1 MPSRITDQ
9 LRAMGCTFYEDFR
22 SPSIV
27 RSNRDPTVSG
37 DCLKDGYFEGGS
49 SKYLSYDPAT
59 WPFRE
64 GAGTLFFEAVVTTN
78 LGDTRIFSS
87 DHTSGVNYE
96 FAVYGT
102 STILRL
108 DVGTGAGVQSSYNIP
123 IDEFYGTT
131 TRFLAAWTWEYTGG
145 NTYIYSYL
153 NGKYLGSVNAAFRTT
168 NPDTSWDLGRYGAN
182 YFDGEVYNAICFQ
195 DRLSDG
201 DIAAL
206 SKDYLHHRTFD
217 AVSVLTMPMR
227 EVKINATGK
236 TYTPITGTTTETEAL
251 LGSDGVTTSEFPTPL
266 PGGGFSFDG
275 DDQITIA
282 DADEFTFSTPGGGDK
297 PFTVCVYFKTGNPN
311 IFSSVVSKWT
321 APNDSEWAIFQ
332 NASVA
337 KLSFYLGDLST
348 SGLIFRT
355 VDSVLISGIAET
367 WVITYDGSG
376 SNAGITIYRGGS
388 LAASTAG
395 TSGGVYTQMRNS
407 SNVVSIGGYVGGRL
421 PAGSEIYPTP
431 QIYPYEFNATEALL
445 WHEKTVGEFS
455 GSIIA
460 EVSEKKA
467 VAALPMTE
475 VLINDSGAA
484 YTPIVGSATGKQALL
499 GSDGLTASEMPTK
512 LPYGGFSFDGGDW
525 ITIPDSD
532 EYTFADD
539 NGDKPFSVCVYF
551 KPSNI
556 LNFSGIVAKYQSGS
570 LGEWMIYQTGTGE
583 FRFYL
588 VDQSSASA
596 NYITVNALL
605 ISELPETWVATY
617 DGSGSTTGQ
626 NVYRNGLLAPSTAT
640 PGAYTQMRNSTK
652 SLDIGKYATVNYL
665 PNGSEIYLVQIVPFE
680 MSPAQA
686 KAWDRYAK
694 SLRRGR

>member
-1 MPSRITDQ
+1 
-9 LRAMGCTFYEDFR
+9 
-22 SPSIV
+22 
-27 RSNRDPTVSG
+27 
-37 DCLKDGYFEGGS
+37 LKDGYFEGGS

-108 DVGTGAGVQSSYNIP
+108 DVGTGASVQSSYNIP

-182 YFDGEVYNAICFQ
+182 YFDGEIYNIVCFQ

-251 LGSDGVTTSEFPTPL
+251 LGSDGVTTSEFPTLL

-275 DDQITIA
+275 GDLITIA
-282 DADEFTFSTPGGGDK
+282 DAPEFTFSTPGGGDG
-297 PFTVCVYFKTGNPN
+297 PFTVCVHCNLDSSMSTGSKGILEKYTGGNEYLFYFANGKLWTLLADSTLGGTIRSLSDNSYIIGEDITI
-311 IFSSVVSKWT
+311 IF
-321 APNDSEWAIFQ
+321 
-332 NASVA
+332 
-337 KLSFYLGDLST
+337 
-348 SGLIFRT
+348 
-355 VDSVLISGIAET
+355 
-367 WVITYDGSG
+367 TYDGSG
-376 SNAGITIYRGGS
+376 VHAGILQYENGRVKAATTSSSGS
-388 LAASTAG
+388 
-395 TSGGVYTQMRNS
+395 YTQMRNGAAP
-407 SNVVSIGGYVGGRL
+407 VLIGTWATLY
-421 PAGSEIYPTP
+421 ATCNIYDI
-431 QIYPYEFNATEALL
+431 QFYPYEFNATEALL

-525 ITIPDSD
+525 ITIPDAD
-532 EYTFADD
+532 EYTFSDA
-539 NGDKPFSVCVYF
+539 NGDKPFSVCVYY
-551 KPSNI
+551 KSGVPSG
-556 LNFSGIVAKYQSGS
+556 FAGIVGKYTTITNGEWLLYQSGS
-570 LGEWMIYQTGTGE
+570 NFLFFVTDQNNNAYMSQTISSGIDVNPNTWICTKDGTNLVSGMKIYKNGE
-583 FRFYL
+583 L
-588 VDQSSASA
+588 VSS
-596 NYITVNALL
+596 T
-605 ISELPETWVATY
+605 PTT
-617 DGSGSTTGQ
+617 SGSY
-626 NVYRNGLLAPSTAT
+626 VK
-640 PGAYTQMRNSTK
+640 MRNSSLPTPSK
-652 SLDIGKYATVNYL
+652 SL
-665 PNGSEIYLVQIVPFE
+665 GSI
-680 MSPAQA
+680 
-686 KAWDRYAK
+686 R
-694 SLRRGR
+694 